1 VENIETHFEQV
12 GDGRVARVVI
22 DRREKSN
29 ALNSGMIAK
38 LTQAFEIL
46 AAAADLR
53 AVVLSAAGGKAW
65 VGGADVREMG
75 ALADAGAARAFIAA
89 LHGAMLAVRDLPVP
103 VVAEIDG
110 VCLGAGME
118 LAAACD
124 LRVASSNACFGMPE
138 VQVGLP
144 SVIEASLLP
153 GLMGRGRAARL
164 VLTGE
169 VIDAT
174 RAEAWGF
181 VEDVVAPDALR
192 ATVDA
197 LVSVLCKAGP
207 NAVRAQKRL
216 TRHWERVDP
225 DTAAEDSVSTFG
237 EAFTTGEPAE
247 KLSAVFAGK
256 K

>member
-1 VENIETHFEQV
+1 VETIETRYEQAN
-12 GDGRVARVVI
+12 DGQIARVII
-22 DRREKSN
+22 DRRKKSN
-29 ALNSGMIAK
+29 ALNSAMIAK
-38 LTQAFEIL
+38 LTQAFETL
-46 AAAADLR
+46 TDSEDLR

-75 ALADAGAARAFIAA
+75 ALADAGAARAFIGA

-124 LRVASSNACFGMPE
+124 LRVASSNARFGMPE

-169 VIDAT
+169 VIDAA

-181 VEDVVAPDALR
+181 VEEVVEPDALR
-192 ATVDA
+192 TTVDA
-197 LVSVLCKAGP
+197 LAAVLCKAGP
-207 NAVRAQKRL
+207 KAVRAQKQL

-225 DTAAEDSVSTFG
+225 DTAAEDSIETFG
-237 EAFTTGEPAE
+237 EAFTTDEPAT
-247 KLSAVFAGK
+247 KLAAVFRGK
-256 K
+256 Q